1 MSILKSILNTLKHL
15 AAQLGFSGRLIAKK
29 LSQDG
34 GEAIRDCRGADEFAN
49 ADHNPNEKL
58 AFSNRGRSRQNE
70 QGNLAVGA
78 ALIEKLNS
86 LGGKWGPPVWCNEQ
100 GVDCFS
106 QDGGEKLSIQITKI
120 SPEDYF
126 EDLNV
131 RGFATREQDIPSW
144 EASDLAD
151 AIRSCESPVPIPQ
164 TRSAFHPARTTN
176 RFRRRDARQQ
186 SRSFARENPPLRHT
200 PHSTVLSGALS
211 ALARSLPT
219 PRS

>member
-1 MSILKSILNTLKHL
+1 MRVSQRVFNRLSASGKELKRQSRARIV
-15 AAQLGFSGRLIAKK
+15 F
-29 LSQDG
+29 
-34 GEAIRDCRGADEFAN
+34 DCRMVND
-49 ADHNPNEKL
+49 
-58 AFSNRGRSRQNE
+58 
-70 QGNLAVGA
+70 A
-78 ALIEKLNS
+78 ASMIEKLNS

-151 AIRSCESPVPIPQ
+151 AIRSCESPVPI
-164 TRSAFHPARTTN
+164 
-176 RFRRRDARQQ
+176 
-186 SRSFARENPPLRHT
+186 
-200 PHSTVLSGALS
+200 
-211 ALARSLPT
+211 
-219 PRS
+219 